1 MASESSDGS
10 TPSGR
15 LCAAKVA
22 SAISWIVTPFS
33 GSPRTENRPGVHSR
47 SSAVASIMPAAI
59 TLALSITLSHA
70 PTRAMPP
77 TASDREP

>member
-1 MASESSDGS
+1 MDGS

-22 SAISWIVTPFS
+22 SAISAMVTPLS

-47 SSAVASIMPAAI
+47 SSAEASSSPAAI
-59 TLALSITLSHA
+59 TFDFSTTLSQA
-70 PTRAMPP
+70 ETRAMPP
-77 TASDREP
+77 TASDRDP